1 MAGHANT
8 THATGTGGPAVLSE
22 PKLMSVK
29 EYAKLKGLS
38 HQAVSWRIRNN
49 CLTGGDKAQKVGSYW
64 VIIVKQ

>member
-1 MAGHANT
+1 MASHANT
-8 THATGTGGPAVLSE
+8 THATGTGGPAVL
-22 PKLMSVK
+22 KLMSVK